1 MTDETFHVHVPCTP
15 PWTAGVPNTRDG
27 LLAEAQL
34 LAVEYF
40 GAQEFAVVDIDARL
54 TMSMLE
60 MDVTFA
66 AAKQATKGR
75 ETR

>member
-1 MTDETFHVHVPCTP
+1 MTDETFHVHVPRTP
-15 PWTAGVPNTRDG
+15 PWAAGVPNTRDG

-54 TMSMLE
+54 TMSTLE

-66 AAKQATKGR
+66 AAKATTKGR
-75 ETR
+75 DTP